1 MRMSRPLGLRL
12 MPFLG
17 CPKIPEMAEIG
28 KGPAAFEA
36 AWSRYFFG
44 NPSGASED
52 DRLRALNQQ
61 LRFWQESERYVSKVG
76 STDLHHSGVLDT
88 YREKVA
94 KAIIEWNSDFFRE
107 LADAMDFAE
116 RRELEPLRFIFLAMR
131 ELLFRRA
138 SITEITKRD
147 VRLLAQR
154 WWATERLSGPND
166 YAHSERQRELLVA
179 ITGKASPAIEMAI
192 KTEIENLPQQ
202 DWSKLFKKAGLQ
214 DLRAD
219 PGGQPTHGS

>member
-1 MRMSRPLGLRL
+1 
-12 MPFLG
+12 MP
-17 CPKIPEMAEIG
+17 EIG

-36 AWSRYFFG
+36 AWSRYFAGDGSAAF
-44 NPSGASED
+44 ED

-76 STDLHHSGVLDT
+76 SADLHHSGVLDT

-94 KAIIEWNSDFFRE
+94 KAIIEWDSDFFRE
-107 LADAMDFAE
+107 IAEAMDFAE
-116 RRELEPLRFIFLAMR
+116 RRELEPLRFVFLAMR
-131 ELLFRRA
+131 ELLFRHSSFA
-138 SITEITKRD
+138 EITKRD

-154 WWATERLSGPND
+154 LWATERLSGLAK
-166 YAHSERQRELLVA
+166 YADPAKRELLIA
-179 ITGKASPAIEMAI
+179 ITGKAPPAIEAAI
-192 KTEIENLPQQ
+192 KTEIENQPKQ
-202 DWSKLFKKAGLQ
+202 DWTKLFKKAGLQ